1 VDSFLRCRDVLTCDF
16 LHNEARG
23 RPGLGLTESPPAVAI
38 HLAPEMLQLTKR
50 RPPDALKLTGWMTNR
65 ILTFL

>member
-1 VDSFLRCRDVLTCDF
+1 VDSLLRCRDVLTCDF

-38 HLAPEMLQLTKR
+38 MLQLTKR